1 MSRGRV
7 ISVTAECVG
16 VPVDRGKS
24 IVLGAPVGPAPRER
38 GMITI
43 SIPASVR
50 FGRSGG
56 DGDGDGDDDD
66 NDSVLEGHEIAAFC
80 SLVRILLGTLLIL
93 SGLIYV
99 VVSITMHPHRA
110 SDDGSSSSSSSSG
123 EWASMVALLGILV
136 GVFICISGSTGLS
149 ASTRQ
154 ITSRRDQL
162 NIQRRIRHR
171 EQFSV

>member
-38 GMITI
+38 AMITI

-50 FGRSGG
+50 FGRT
-56 DGDGDGDDDD
+56 DGDDDD
-66 NDSVLEGHEIAAFC
+66 DDSVLEGHEIAAFC

-93 SGLIYV
+93 SGLIYI
-99 VVSITMHPHRA
+99 VVSITMYSHQA
-110 SDDGSSSSSSSSG
+110 SDDGSSSRG
-123 EWASMVALLGILV
+123 WASMIALAGIMM
-136 GVFICISGSTGLS
+136 GVFICISGGTGLT
-149 ASTRQ
+149 ASTRL
-154 ITSRRDQL
+154 IASRRDEL